1 MTKFLKQWLRGR
13 PADAPI
19 DRLAGSAPANA
30 ADVPDGLYLDIGAM
44 QRRAAEAAPRLL
56 AWTRAGI
63 EDPLEWQEAARLR
76 LAEISG
82 YGLFGG
88 PPAML
93 HSHDHD
99 VADPGGLLHRSAYI
113 RVRDGRDIPMR
124 LVWDAGLDPAQ
135 AWPVAICL
143 QGDGH
148 GMAASWGD
156 AAMPADAT
164 VAPEIDFARQAARRG
179 YLAVCVELPGAG
191 LRQGLGSDAV
201 ARLAIGGSIL
211 GDAASDVA
219 SVVNWLT
226 QGDCGFVIDR
236 DRIAAIG
243 HGSGAAVATLV
254 AAMDGRCGAVVAAG
268 GIGPHRSTV
277 GRQDLPLHY
286 VLPGLLQWMD
296 MEDVVALCAPRPVL
310 ILSAEDHPLW
320 PASGGQHV
328 VAHAGAVYERF
339 GATQAIAAKPM
350 AAGQYFDE
358 RHVWDWLAA
367 VLAGPEKSE

>member
-1 MTKFLKQWLRGR
+1 MAMFLNRWRRGR
-13 PADAPI
+13 PAETPEDGG
-19 DRLAGSAPANA
+19 AGGPAA
-30 ADVPDGLYLDIGAM
+30 VDVDVPDGLCLDIAAM
-44 QRRAAEAAPRLL
+44 HRRAAESAPRWL

-63 EDPLEWQEAARLR
+63 DDPIEWQKAARLR

-93 HSHDHD
+93 HSRDHE
-99 VADPGGLLHRSAYI
+99 ADAAGLRRRSVFI
-113 RVRDGRDIPMR
+113 RVRDGRDIPVR
-124 LVWDAGLDPAQ
+124 LAWDAGSASPD

-143 QGDGH
+143 QGDGRD
-148 GMAASWGD
+148 MATSWD
-156 AAMPADAT
+156 AAA
-164 VAPEIDFARQAARRG
+164 EIDFARQAVERG

-191 LRQGLGSDAV
+191 LRQGGGGDAI
-201 ARLAIGGSIL
+201 AKLAVGGSIL

-226 QGDCGFVIDR
+226 QGDCGFSIDR

-243 HGSGAAVATLV
+243 HGSGAIVAMLT
-254 AAMDGRCGAVVAAG
+254 AAMDARCGAVVAAG
-268 GIGPHRSTV
+268 GLGPHRATV

-310 ILSAEDHPLW
+310 VLSAEDDRLW
-320 PASGGQHV
+320 PASGGEQITV
-328 VAHAGAVYERF
+328 HARAVYERL
-339 GATQAIAAKPM
+339 GAPQAIAAKSL
-350 AAGQYFDE
+350 AAGQWFDE
-358 RHVWDWLAA
+358 HHVWDWLAT
-367 VLAGPEKSE
+367 VLDGKEKTD